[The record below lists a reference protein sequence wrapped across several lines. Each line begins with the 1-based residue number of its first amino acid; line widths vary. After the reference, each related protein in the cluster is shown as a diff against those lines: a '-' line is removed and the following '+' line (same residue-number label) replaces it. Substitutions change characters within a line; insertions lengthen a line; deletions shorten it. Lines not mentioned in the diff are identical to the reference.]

1 MADNNSAMRTALAR
15 LAGNVMSRTF
25 TSSITIGT
33 AATAIACTLAE
44 LDEMDKLEIA
54 GHERVRVQAVTVL
67 FSDLSGISF
76 TEDTEVELDGDSNW
90 AIRRWKDAQDGA
102 TRTFILYTAE

>member
-15 LAGNVMSRTF
+15 LAGNVIGRTF
-25 TSSITIGT
+25 TSDLVIGT

-54 GHERVRVQAVTVL
+54 GKERVRAQAVTVL
-67 FSDLSGISF
+67 FSDLSGL
-76 TEDTEVELDGDSNW
+76 TYGEDTSVTLDGAGNW

-102 TRTFILYTAE
+102 TRTFILYTSE